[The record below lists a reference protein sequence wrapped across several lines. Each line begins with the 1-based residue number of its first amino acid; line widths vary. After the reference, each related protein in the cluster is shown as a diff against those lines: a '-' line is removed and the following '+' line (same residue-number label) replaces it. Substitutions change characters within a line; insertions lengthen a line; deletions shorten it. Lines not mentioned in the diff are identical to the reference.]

1 MEDLPLI
8 HHPYEN
14 HNDNKR
20 AYIRDAM
27 LAINDGLISTVLLSL
42 GIYASGF
49 NKTNILYTLI
59 SGSLAGVIS
68 MGCGEYLATKSQL
81 QMIEAEIRLE
91 KYHIKHN
98 LPIELKQVEDF
109 LRMDLHISDRT
120 LIQNFIKDMSQNKEG
135 LLNFM
140 KKIEFGITEDD
151 YRNPYV
157 AMSISGLFFFIGSFP
172 SLLSFCF
179 PYSIYYCMI
188 LSLCINCISLFCIG
202 VIKALLTKNNAC
214 LSGLENIGFAGI
226 GGIISY
232 IVGYSAKFFYHQ

>member
-8 HHPYEN
+8 RHPYEN

-20 AYIRDAM
+20 AYVRDAM
-27 LAINDGLISTVLLSL
+27 LGINDGLISTVLLSL
-42 GIYASGF
+42 GTFASGLSKI
-49 NKTNILYTLI
+49 NLLYTLI

-68 MGCGEYLATKSQL
+68 MGCGEYLATKSQQ
-81 QMIEAEIRLE
+81 QMIESEIRLE
-91 KYHIKHN
+91 KHHIKYN
-98 LPIELKQVEDF
+98 LPTELKQVEDF
-109 LRMDLHISDRT
+109 LRMDLEITDPT
-120 LIQNFIKDMSQNKEG
+120 LIQNFIKEMSKNREG

-140 KKIEFGITEDD
+140 KKIEFGITDDD

-179 PYSIYYCMI
+179 PYPINYCMI
-188 LSLCINCISLFCIG
+188 LSLFLNCVSLFCIG

-232 IVGYSAKFFYHQ
+232 IVGYSAQLLYR